1 MSEQPGPA
9 GPVDPRELRVSD
21 AERTHVVNVL
31 QKAIGHG
38 MLSLDEFTE
47 RTDKALAA
55 KTRGELNA
63 VLVDLAGVTHTDAAA
78 PVREKPVEL
87 RANFATLKRNGDWTV
102 PHELVIY
109 NRLGSTDLDFSEAR
123 IKHAEVRIQLNCGG
137 GSVKLVLPEGASVVH
152 DEVRMTA
159 GSIKDKVGGGT
170 GGRPRFVLTGS
181 VTAGSLVIRKPSY
194 LRIGNLLIHSS
205 LRITRAAD

>member
-1 MSEQPGPA
+1 MSEQPGA
-9 GPVDPRELRVSD
+9 VGPVDPRELRVSD

-47 RTDKALAA
+47 RTDRALAA

-63 VLVDLAGVTHTDAAA
+63 VLVDLPGVTHTDTQA

-87 RANFATLKRNGDWTV
+87 RASFATLRRKGNWSV
-102 PHELVIY
+102 PRELVIY

-123 IKHAEVRIQLNCGG
+123 IPHGEVRIQLNCGG
-137 GSVKLVLPEGASVVH
+137 GTVRLVLPDGASVVT
-152 DEVRMTA
+152 DDVRMTA
-159 GSIKDKVGGGT
+159 GSVRDKVGSGT
-170 GGRPRFVLTGS
+170 GRPRFVLSGS
-181 VTAGSLVIRKPSY
+181 VTAGSLVIRRPSY
-194 LRIGNLLIHSS
+194 VRIGNLLIHSS